1 MLCLCVHACECV
13 YIFIFL
19 LVMEILFRHLK
30 KKVTQA
36 YMMYTSGAQYNQE
49 HKLQVS
55 IKS

>member
-19 LVMEILFRHLK
+19 ISNGNSIQTLK
-30 KKVTQA
+30 KRVTQA
-36 YMMYTSGAQYNQE
+36 YMMYPSGAQYNQE

>member
-19 LVMEILFRHLK
+19 ISNGNSIQTLK
-30 KKVTQA
+30 KRVTQA